1 MICGVIYRQHN
12 SPETFLKYFEETVE
26 NLSFFA
32 KPIYLMPNTNLNLL
46 HFNSCNYVQDFL
58 LILQRLNLTP
68 TIDKATRV
76 YRNSATL
83 NKQ

>member
-1 MICGVIYRQHN
+1 M
-12 SPETFLKYFEETVE
+12 SD
-26 NLSFFA
+26 
-32 KPIYLMPNTNLNLL
+32 TNLNLL